1 MRENELILNE
11 NDAKDEK
18 LRVSINRNIRRL
30 MIEKEVTQRQLSQH
44 IGVSTTKVCRAL
56 SLNEDEKSFRGR
68 KVKFNIYELH
78 KISEYFGVTF
88 EQLLTG
94 TTYESKIE
102 HIRTGLDENSIRWL
116 KYIESEKEY
125 LLEIVNLI
133 LGNKEIAESMFEAV
147 YLYAVSEI
155 ARTYLQ
161 KEGTVNERQARF
173 IADDELLLRYAIV
186 GSFEEILKLIKKE
199 YGRYPDNYF
208 QRINEEKINEMCKS
222 LGNNLR
228 IIKNK
233 SSEIDAEY
241 GEDISEFDKEANE
254 YNKIK
259 NSH

>member
-1 MRENELILNE
+1 MKEENYKRKEIYDDKREELKEDIANNIMRILKNKNITQKQLAYNIGIAE
-11 NDAKDEK
+11 S
-18 LRVSINRNIRRL
+18 SI
-30 MIEKEVTQRQLSQH
+30 S
-44 IGVSTTKVCRAL
+44 RAFHAVR
-56 SLNEDEKSFRGR
+56 E
-68 KVKFNIYELH
+68 FNVYEL
-78 KISEYFGVTF
+78 KCIAEFLNVTI
-88 EQLLTG
+88 EEILTG
-94 TTYESKIE
+94 IAPENTKE
-102 HIRTGLDENSIRWL
+102 HIRTALNNSAINWL
-116 KYIESEKEY
+116 KYIEAEKEY

-147 YLYAVSEI
+147 YLYAISEI
-155 ARTYLQ
+155 AHTYFQ

-259 NSH
+259 NSL